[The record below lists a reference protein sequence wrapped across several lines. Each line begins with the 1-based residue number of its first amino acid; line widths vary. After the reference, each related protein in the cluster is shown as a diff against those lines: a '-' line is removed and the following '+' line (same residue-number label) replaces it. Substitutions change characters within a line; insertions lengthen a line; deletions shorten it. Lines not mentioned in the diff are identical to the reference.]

1 MTPHQKKFPPSFG
14 PTLMARGSFGA
25 VCLAAARP
33 MVDFEIQGLTRGW
46 LKEIKFTIWFGLQ
59 DPTEERAVC

>member
-1 MTPHQKKFPPSFG
+1 
-14 PTLMARGSFGA
+14 MARGSFGA

-33 MVDFEIQGLTRGW
+33 MVDFEIQGVERGW